1 MIWGKEWTTQ
11 LSKPLRKGPFALIL
25 STPTAVKLAEIMP
38 GIRHS
43 SLKPAVTDGDGIAD
57 STGPLGLTLRKT
69 STGRADQKSVGP
81 TLVTLEAGQS
91 MHGRNLRSVT
101 LHQDGHPDSRL

>member
-11 LSKPLRKGPFALIL
+11 LSKPLRRGAFTLIL

-57 STGPLGLTLRKT
+57 STAPLGLTLRKT
-69 STGRADQKSVGP
+69 TGRAGRKSVGP
-81 TLVTLEAGQS
+81 ALATLEAGQS